1 MRGLRLQREASPL
14 RYGLMTWQAANIRN
28 EFDELEKV
36 RPKGEYQS
44 PFPGRRSYCSGA
56 LDLDGTIGGHRHGRG

>member
-36 RPKGEYQS
+36 RPKGESQNS
-44 PFPGRRSYCSGA
+44 FPGRRSYCSGA
-56 LDLDGTIGGHRHGRG
+56 LDLGGTIGGHSHGRG